1 MPVKIDLKG
10 QEFGFL
16 TVISKTSN
24 FLTFTRWQCR
34 CICGKEVKVQT
45 RFLRNGSVKSCGC
58 KSNEMRSSNNIN
70 ASHRMTKTRTY
81 KSWQMMWQRCTN
93 PTYDSYPYYGGRGI
107 TVCERWK
114 EFENFLE
121 DMGERPEGMTLDRI
135 DSDGNYEKSNCR
147 WATREEQVDNRRNN
161 VYYIVNDVV
170 MSLKQLAKFIGVTR
184 EKLYN
189 YIYRGYTP
197 QQAVAKLIP
206 NPPTVV
212 PII

>member
-10 QEFGFL
+10 QVFGYL
-16 TVISKTSN
+16 TVLCKTSN
-24 FLTFTRWQCR
+24 YLTFTRWLCR
-34 CICGKEVKVQT
+34 CVCGKEVIAQT
-45 RFLRNGSVKSCGC
+45 RHLRGGEVKSCGC
-58 KSNEMRSSNNIN
+58 KSNEMRSLNGN
-70 ASHRMTKTRTY
+70 ATHRMSDTPTY
-81 KSWQMMWQRCTN
+81 KTWKMMWQRCTN
-93 PTYDSYPYYGGRGI
+93 PTYDKYDYYGGRGI
-107 TVCERWK
+107 KVCERWK

-121 DMGERPEGMTLDRI
+121 DMGERPEGKTLDRI
-135 DSDGNYEKSNCR
+135 DSDGDYEKSNCR

-161 VYYIVNDVV
+161 VYFLVNDLV

-197 QQAVAKLIP
+197 QQAVAKLTP
-206 NPPTVV
+206 NPLTVV